1 MAEFMLKKTIFTNK
15 TKGIRVTA
23 ENQTY
28 FDVLKTDAPNTTLQ
42 MLALKLNYNLSRH
55 IYTTS

>member
-1 MAEFMLKKTIFTNK
+1 MLKKTIFTNK